1 MIIDKRLPFGAKG
14 EWGKCYKLYNND
26 LIENETI
33 QYLDNTYYDIG
44 QDIQIKELTN
54 SANIENAQPI
64 RNLIAQGEYKII
76 ETTDA
81 FFNAET
87 KRFECVISPND
98 ILNVFNE
105 YWVVEKIEERSIY
118 TPNKQTFYYV
128 SIKKIFGNILTGV

>member
-1 MIIDKRLPFGAKG
+1 MTIDKRLPFGAKG
-14 EWGKCYKLYNND
+14 EWGKCYKLYNYFNSND
-26 LIENETI
+26 II
-33 QYLDNTYYDIG
+33 QYLDNLYYDIG
-44 QDIQIKELTN
+44 QDIQVKELTN

-81 FFNAET
+81 FFNAEI

-105 YWVVEKIEERSIY
+105 YWVVEKIEEHSIY
-118 TPNKQTFYYV
+118 TPSKQTFYYV
-128 SIKKIFGNILTGV
+128 SIKKIFRNTLTGV